1 MDSDL
6 VDNIDSILSTEW
18 TYFFETIP
26 SNIGDVQA
34 AVYLGYGGA
43 TLSIFLSVAGAYE
56 AGASVIDETETS
68 FWAFL
73 KDFQSKDKYRDI
85 MADPEKAE
93 KFQKFLIN
101 YSLDM
106 ILVILAVFWHIGFL
120 SAMGLVVAYMIY
132 NEMKTLGDGDVNVDI
147 DVAWKMMFFG
157 TLMGAVNYLAGV
169 AVSVNDD
176 TIIKML
182 GFTPYKDE
190 DEETTKTI
198 EETIIRNLHNNSNHY
213 HYY

>member
-1 MDSDL
+1 M
-6 VDNIDSILSTEW
+6 
-18 TYFFETIP
+18 
-26 SNIGDVQA
+26 G
-34 AVYLGYGGA
+34 
-43 TLSIFLSVAGAYE
+43 
-56 AGASVIDETETS
+56 
-68 FWAFL
+68 
-73 KDFQSKDKYRDI
+73 

-198 EETIIRNLHNNSNHY
+198 EETASSGTFTTTQTITTITKYPKDLFGLMEMQENWGTVFMLQKTLQATLPFLYLGMLETAVGMVFGLLLLFVDFS
-213 HYY
+213 